1 MRVSPWILRTI
12 TNVGAAGLLEKHF
25 LTDLLHADQI
35 KVMWTKHRT
44 ELLNLKRLRG
54 HLQAHGQFM

>member
-1 MRVSPWILRTI
+1 M
-12 TNVGAAGLLEKHF
+12 GAAGLLEKHF